1 MIGVFGSAVV
11 DIALVYHDD
20 RTEEAAN
27 HFKRFKT
34 CLFMY
39 FCKFIGLDW
48 CTTSLHTD
56 DRASND

>member
-1 MIGVFGSAVV
+1 MSVGLIGARVGWLMSGCGCLIGVFGSAVV

-39 FCKFIGLDW
+39 FCK
-48 CTTSLHTD
+48 
-56 DRASND
+56 